1 MSLAAAYLGSGEPEL
16 FPEYGGKGAVVL
28 HYDVPFDAVDKK
40 DFLNH
45 PVPSSF
51 RSSAGGGAAELRTC
65 ARPCDGDRNRRPFP
79 LHKILRAGI
88 SVSQPLNR
96 SLLSPR
102 ADRKIKAA
110 LAPGGRLRRLREKKS
125 SLPKGRRTCF
135 RMHPNGRC
143 PWDRSFRTGDS
154 EEKIDIL
161 RSKFQKNTN

>member
-65 ARPCDGDRNRRPFP
+65 ARPCDEDRNLRPFP
-79 LHKILRAGI
+79 
-88 SVSQPLNR
+88 VQ
-96 SLLSPR
+96 
-102 ADRKIKAA
+102 
-110 LAPGGRLRRLREKKS
+110 
-125 SLPKGRRTCF
+125 
-135 RMHPNGRC
+135 
-143 PWDRSFRTGDS
+143 
-154 EEKIDIL
+154 
-161 RSKFQKNTN
+161 